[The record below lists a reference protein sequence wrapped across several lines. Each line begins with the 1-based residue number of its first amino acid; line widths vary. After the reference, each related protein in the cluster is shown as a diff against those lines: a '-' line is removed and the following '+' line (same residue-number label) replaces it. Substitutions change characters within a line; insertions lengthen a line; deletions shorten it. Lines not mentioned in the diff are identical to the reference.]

1 MKKITILVMSLLVI
15 IGLAACGGETEGKE
29 VSSVE
34 SSDKNDGKEVEKE
47 AAEEENEDSK
57 GEKSKVEEVGKV
69 IADDDYIKATLVN
82 VEHNVDDTFDE
93 EKYVINIDLE
103 NKTGN
108 KIIVQARDVSIDGT
122 MVDDMVFFSEEI
134 AGDKNANG
142 KMEIQN
148 YDGDLP
154 TMDDNIEFVLLVA
167 DDESFEDLAEHNVK
181 VDF

>member
-1 MKKITILVMSLLVI
+1 MLSMKKVMTLLVSLLVVF
-15 IGLAACGGETEGKE
+15 GLVACDDGGSEEKE

-34 SSDKNDGKEVEKE
+34 SSDKADNNEKE
-47 AAEEENEDSK
+47 GEEATSD
-57 GEKSKVEEVGKV
+57 VEEVGEV

-82 VEHNVDDTFDE
+82 IEHVKDDVFDE

-103 NKTGN
+103 NKTEN

-134 AGDKNANG
+134 AGGKNAKG

-148 YDGDLP
+148 YEGDLP
-154 TMDDNIEFVLLVA
+154 TMDDNIEFILLIA
-167 DDESFEDLAEHNVK
+167 DDETFEDLSEHDVK
-181 VDF
+181 VEF

>member
-1 MKKITILVMSLLVI
+1 MKKALILLISLFTAFV
-15 IGLAACGGETEGKE
+15 LAACDDGSSTEEKE
-29 VSSVE
+29 VDSVE
-34 SSDKNDGKEVEKE
+34 SSDQD
-47 AAEEENEDSK
+47 K
-57 GEKSKVEEVGKV
+57 GEEVTEDEESSDVEEVGEV
-69 IADDDYIKATLVN
+69 IADDDYVKATLVN
-82 VEHNVDDTFDE
+82 IEYIKDDTFDE

-103 NKTGN
+103 NKTEN

-134 AGDKNANG
+134 AGDKNAEG

-154 TMDDNIEFVLLVA
+154 TMDDNIEFILLIA
-167 DDESFEDLAEHNVK
+167 DDETFEDLAEHDVK